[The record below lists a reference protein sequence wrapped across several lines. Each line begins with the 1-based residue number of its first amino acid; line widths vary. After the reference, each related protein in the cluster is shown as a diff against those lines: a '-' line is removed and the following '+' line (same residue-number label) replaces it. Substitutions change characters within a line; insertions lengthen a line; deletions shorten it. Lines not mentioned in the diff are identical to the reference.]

1 MRIGIVCEGET
12 DVHAIVC
19 FLGASL
25 ENRGVKAT
33 FVALQPEMD
42 RTSPSGGWGLVLK
55 WLEKNPPRSR
65 TKTFLGGG
73 LFGHGLSAKQCDLI
87 VIQMDAD
94 NLSDDAFRNHMRN
107 QYGVDVVDLGDPIE
121 RGNEVRSILE
131 TAGDFD
137 ELVKADRD
145 RHVVAPAVESTETWC
160 VAAFERQGQDPELL
174 RSQDLCF
181 AFMEA
186 LHRSENRPV
195 REFAQIDKSPN
206 RRLRFCETH
215 SAGVDRLEG
224 QCHHYRELVNRV
236 NQIRHHAKGHR
247 SIAG

>member
-42 RTSPSGGWGLVLK
+42 RTSPSGGWGLVFK

-73 LFGHGLSAKQCDLI
+73 LFGHGLSTKQCDLI

-94 NLSDDAFRNHMRN
+94 NLSGDAFRIYIKN
-107 QYGVDVVDLGDPIE
+107 QFDKDVVDSDGPIE

-131 TAGDFD
+131 TVGDFD
-137 ELVKADRD
+137 ELVKADRE

-160 VAAFERQGQDPELL
+160 VAAFERQGNDPELL
-174 RSQDLCF
+174 RGQDLCI

-186 LHRSENRPV
+186 LHRSENRSI
-195 REFAQIDKSPN
+195 REFAEIDKSAN
-206 RRLRFCETH
+206 RRLRFCRTH
-215 SAGVDRLEG
+215 SAGVGRLER

-236 NQIRHHAKGHR
+236 NQVRHHAKGHR
-247 SIAG
+247 SAA